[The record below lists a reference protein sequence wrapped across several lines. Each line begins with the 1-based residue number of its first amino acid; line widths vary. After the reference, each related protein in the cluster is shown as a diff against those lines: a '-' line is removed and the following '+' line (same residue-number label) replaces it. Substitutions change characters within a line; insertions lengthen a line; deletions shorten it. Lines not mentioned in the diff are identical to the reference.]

1 MSTINIGR
9 NPSNRVVLDGTNN
22 QINNAIRSNGIFP
35 TGGIIF
41 CAYNK
46 IPQGYLKANGASL
59 LTTTYSDLF
68 SAIGYNYGGSGGS
81 FNIPDLRGEF
91 VRSFDDGR
99 GAYDSG
105 RSISSFQDH
114 DWKSLWIV
122 EVGGGWSGG
131 YTHGPSNTGKGIYGI
146 NGWTG
151 AQFTGEWNN
160 PSAAQSYLWGGEDV
174 HPRNRAL
181 LACIK
186 Y

>member
-9 NPSNRVVLDGTNN
+9 DPSNRVVLDGTKN
-22 QINNAIRSNGIFP
+22 QINNAIRANGIFP

-41 CAYNK
+41 CAYNS
-46 IPQGYLKANGASL
+46 IPKGYLKANGASVS
-59 LTTTYSDLF
+59 TETYVALF
-68 SAIGYNYGGSGGS
+68 TAIGYNYGGSGTS
-81 FNIPDLRGEF
+81 FNVPDLRGEF

-99 GAYDSG
+99 GSYDSG

-114 DWKSLWIV
+114 DWKSLWII
-122 EVGGGWSGG
+122 ERGSGWNSG
-131 YTHGPSNTGKGIYGI
+131 YNHGPTNSGKGIFGI
-146 NGWTG
+146 NGWNG
-151 AQFTGEWNN
+151 QQFTGKWEN
-160 PSAAQSYLWGGEDV
+160 PSAAQGYLWGGEDV